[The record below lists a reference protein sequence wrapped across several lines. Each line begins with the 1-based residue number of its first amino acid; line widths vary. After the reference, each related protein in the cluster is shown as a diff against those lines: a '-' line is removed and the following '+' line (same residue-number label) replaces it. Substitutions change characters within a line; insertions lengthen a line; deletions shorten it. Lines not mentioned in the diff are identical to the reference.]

1 MRIIEKQ
8 NLSGK
13 TKFSPDWQEA
23 IRRDLN
29 EAKPTPLASF
39 FQLCPRAEGKKV
51 TEWEKHRMLDHT
63 SHFITR
69 LAYCR
74 TEELRRWF
82 VTHESDLFRFRW
94 GCVKEDFP
102 EEIQTFL
109 STCGLNYQAISDEEK
124 ADKKEKLIAAAGYG
138 ISPTKFEE
146 EKYYKVFQIFCSSL
160 LSNSLHL
167 LG

>member
-1 MRIIEKQ
+1 MLRIIEKQ

-13 TKFSPDWQEA
+13 TKFSSDWQDA
-23 IRRDLN
+23 IRKDMN

-51 TEWEKHRMLDHT
+51 TEWEEHRMLDHT

-82 VTHESDLFRFRW
+82 VTHESHLFRYRW
-94 GCVKEDFP
+94 GCIKEDFP

-109 STCGLNYQAISDEEK
+109 QTCTLNYEAISEEE
-124 ADKKEKLIAAAGYG
+124 KKEKLIAAAGYG
-138 ISPTKFEE
+138 MSSTKFEE
-146 EKYYKVFQIFCSSL
+146 EKYYEVISDLFSASYSRQ
-160 LSNSLHL
+160 SN
-167 LG
+167 

>member
-1 MRIIEKQ
+1 MNAVK
-8 NLSGK
+8 
-13 TKFSPDWQEA
+13 D
-23 IRRDLN
+23 DLKK
-29 EAKPTPLASF
+29 AKPLTLEAF
-39 FQLCPRAEGKKV
+39 FQLCERIDGKNCKNV
-51 TEWEKHRMLDHT
+51 FLENRENDHI
-63 SHFITR
+63 SHFILR

-94 GCVKEDFP
+94 GCVKDDFP

-109 STCGLNYQAISDEEK
+109 STCGLNYQAISEEEK

-146 EKYYKVFQIFCSSL
+146 EKYYKVSWLEAIDL
-160 LSNSLHL
+160 VRA
-167 LG
+167 